1 MKYLYHLSIA
11 CFTQL
16 FTLVVSAA
24 NTITPKTEDELKAAI
39 IPNNGSQVLTS
50 TETGEGLLDALLSFA
65 RDGIFALMALVAIA
79 MFLFI

>member
-11 CFTQL
+11 CFAQL
-16 FTLVVSAA
+16 STLIVTAA
-24 NTITPKTEDELKAAI
+24 DLKVAKTKEELKAAI
-39 IPNNGSQVLTS
+39 ITDNGSQVFTS